1 MKFLIN
7 YRAFF
12 SLIATVAIL
21 FVACQKTE
29 NELTT
34 GKDYTLTSQA
44 EVNAFKVTDNIRTLT
59 ISGNDITDL
68 SALQFKSVKNI
79 VIEKTGLADIN
90 MRQLSAVTVSFIIQ
104 DNDLLTEIKGLD
116 NLKFINGSMLIQN
129 NPLLTNLEGLLN
141 LKIFKGDLTITGNIS
156 LGENAPCVN
165 DKQGFC
171 VIKYLMNN
179 SIING
184 LITLSNNHP
193 GAVSDPLLIG
203 ETGSGNII
211 SYVLG
216 SKNDIDN
223 FTPLSDTAQDLR
235 ITGMEITD
243 AVIATLKN
251 KLKGVKG
258 TLTLEGTAVTN
269 TESFF
274 NGVKCLGSIIL
285 KNNPELF
292 NPQGFVAYTAIG
304 GDLIIEN
311 CPKLAFWGFPRG
323 GASFSGITRIEG
335 NFKISPASSL
345 GEGGAAFASLSYV
358 GGNFEIT
365 GDKAAGE
372 MWNMDTW
379 YQTGGGIRH
388 IGGDLIYKNHYK
400 VNGLGGFENVEY
412 IGGDVYILD
421 NGGPDGF
428 VPILSVGASQ
438 IGFCIVKKWINNGV
452 LKKTDP
458 VIQLRV
464 KQGDALLDIATLP
477 VCN

>member
-1 MKFLIN
+1 MKRILNNKVILI
-7 YRAFF
+7 
-12 SLIATVAIL
+12 IL
-21 FVACQKTE
+21 ASMVMLFGCQKTE
-29 NELTT
+29 DELSI
-34 GKDYTLTSQA
+34 GDDYTLSTQQ
-44 EVNAFKVTDNIRTLT
+44 EVDNFKVTDNIRTLT
-59 ISGNDITDL
+59 ISGTGITSL
-68 SALQFKSVKNI
+68 SSLQFKSVKNLI
-79 VIEKTGLADIN
+79 IEQTGLLDIN
-90 MRQLSAVTVSFIIQ
+90 MTELSAVTVSFVIRN
-104 DNDLLTEIKGLD
+104 NDVLTEIKGLN
-116 NLKFINGSMLIQN
+116 NLKFINGMMLIEN
-129 NPLLTNLEGLLN
+129 NPLLINIQGLLN

-156 LGENAPCVN
+156 LGENTPCIADN
-165 DKQGFC
+165 IGFC

-184 LITLSNNHP
+184 IITLSNNHP
-193 GAVSDPLLIG
+193 GAVSDPVLIG
-203 ETGSGNII
+203 EMGTGNII

-216 SKNDIDN
+216 SKTDVDN

-235 ITGMEITD
+235 ITGMDIND

-251 KLKGVKG
+251 KLKAVKG
-258 TLTLEGTAVTN
+258 VMTLEGTAVTN

-311 CPKLAFWGFPRG
+311 CPKLAYWGFPRG

-335 NFKISPASSL
+335 NFKINPASSL
-345 GEGGAAFASLSYV
+345 GEGGAAFASLTYV
-358 GGNFEIT
+358 GGSFEIT

-379 YQTGGGIRH
+379 YQTGGGIKH

-400 VNGLGGFENVEY
+400 VNGLGGFENVEH
-412 IGGDVYILD
+412 IGGDVFILD

-428 VPILSVGASQ
+428 VPILSAGTSQ

-464 KQGDALLDIATLP
+464 KQGDALLDIGTLP

>member
-1 MKFLIN
+1 MKRIIN
-7 YRAFF
+7 NNITL
-12 SLIATVAIL
+12 SIL
-21 FVACQKTE
+21 ASILLLFGCQKTE
-29 NELTT
+29 DERSM
-34 GKDYTLTSQA
+34 GDDYTLSTQQ
-44 EVNAFKVTDNIRTLT
+44 EVNNFKVTDNIRTLT
-59 ISGNDITDL
+59 ISGTGITDL
-68 SALQFKSVKNI
+68 SSLKFKTVKNL
-79 VIEKTGLADIN
+79 VIEQTGLTDIN
-90 MRQLSAVTVSFIIQ
+90 LTQLSAITVSFVIRN
-104 DNDLLTEIKGLD
+104 NDLLTDIKGVE
-116 NLKFINGSMLIQN
+116 NLKFINGMMLIEN
-129 NPLLTNLEGLLN
+129 NPLLINLQGLLN
-141 LKIFKGDLTITGNIS
+141 LKILKGDLTITGNVS
-156 LGENAPCVN
+156 LGENTPCIADN
-165 DKQGFC
+165 IGFC

-179 SIING
+179 TIING
-184 LITLSNNHP
+184 MVTLSNNHP
-193 GAVSDPLLIG
+193 GSVSDPVLIG
-203 ETGSGNII
+203 EMGIGNII

-216 SKNDIDN
+216 SKTDIDN

-235 ITGMEITD
+235 ITGMDITD

-251 KLKGVKG
+251 KLKAVKG
-258 TLTLEGTAVTN
+258 VLTLEGTAVTN

-285 KNNPELF
+285 KGNPELF
-292 NPQGFVAYTAIG
+292 NPQGFVAYTLIG

-311 CPKLAFWGFPRG
+311 CPKLAYWGFPRG
-323 GASFSGITRIEG
+323 GASFSGISRIEG
-335 NFKISPASSL
+335 NFKINPASSL
-345 GEGGAAFASLSYV
+345 GEGGAAFASLTYV

-379 YQTGGGIRH
+379 YQTGGGIRY

-400 VNGLGGFENVEY
+400 VNGLGGFENVEH
-412 IGGDVYILD
+412 IGGDVFILD

-428 VPILSVGASQ
+428 VPILSAGTSQ

-452 LKKTDP
+452 LKKTNP